1 MSVDTSVKEIAS
13 FTRTRHN
20 RFKMDVV
27 VSVPHP
33 HNFPVQRLCE
43 NGNMI
48 ALGVESSLP
57 GEESLHVAL
66 PFFESLSPS
75 S

>member
-1 MSVDTSVKEIAS
+1 
-13 FTRTRHN
+13 
-20 RFKMDVV
+20 MDVV